1 MPTKPIC
8 EECGAELPANAPQE
22 LCPRCLAGMALSLLP
37 GDASDLSG
45 LERTASPA
53 TSNPPPP
60 PHSRLRYFGD
70 YELLE
75 EIARGG
81 MGVVYRARQVSLN
94 RIVALKML
102 LFGKFSSDEFVRRF
116 QTEAQAVASLQHPN
130 IVALH
135 EVGAHDGQH
144 YFSMDYVAGQNLA
157 ELVREHPLPARRAA
171 DYIETVAEAVHY
183 AHQHGILHRDLKPS
197 NVLLDEF
204 DRPRLTDFG
213 LAKQLTTDSELTPTG
228 QVLGS
233 PNYMPPEQADPQRG
247 PPGPP
252 SDVYSLGAIL
262 HHLLTGRPPFLAETL
277 EGTLRQVLNNEPV
290 APRRLNPSVPPDLET
305 ICLKCLEKE
314 PRRRYP
320 SAPALADEL
329 ARFSRGEPIAA
340 RPLNRVDRL
349 WRWCRREPATASLLG
364 GLLIAFGLGFGGVT
378 FEWQRAEHFRRL
390 ADVKT
395 EQVRADAE
403 ANRSLQYANEMN
415 LASRAWDDGNWIRAL
430 SLIKQQRP
438 KAGEK
443 DLRGFE
449 WRHLWWLG
457 RGDYKF
463 ALPYHNQVVG
473 SMTFSPDGNWLATFA
488 WDDTVRVWN
497 LASPRKPILVITNA
511 AALGGFA
518 AGGTDYIVGR
528 RDGTIT
534 QYQLGSGAGENSLT
548 NAGELLA
555 VASNGHTVVTF
566 DENSQLLVQDLAP
579 GQLRFQVP
587 GILRR
592 RLDYGWDS
600 GIALAP
606 EGNLLAVVEQR
617 ENPLRLDRGIQL
629 WETQSG
635 KPRGFLSMNRQIRS
649 LQFSPDGQTL
659 AVGDGEGVVWLWR
672 LATMSAVTFKLHTQP
687 VLSLAFSN
695 DGQTLASGGADETIG
710 LWDLVTHTQ
719 KLRTFRGQS
728 GAVWSL
734 AFSPD
739 GSRLAA
745 GSRNT
750 TVKIWEVATARTPP
764 TSTNLL
770 SDLWGNFAFSP
781 DSKLMAAG
789 CKDRMVRVWEVATK
803 EERAVLPGLSY
814 VVAFS
819 QDGKRLLVST
829 QAGIPAWRDW
839 ATSATTPLPTY
850 RGDIEGQVACAV
862 LSPDRQTVALGLN
875 SGDIQFWDLAT
886 GRFVTIAN
894 AHPGGVA
901 SLVFSPGG
909 DKLVSGGRDKSVAVW
924 DVPSRTKLDS
934 SFEHRGSVCALA
946 MSADGKL
953 IASGCSANAIRFWN
967 AAELATAVAT
977 VPYHESVIRTL
988 AFAPD
993 GITLA
998 SGSEDNTVKLW
1009 SVLSHEEV
1017 ASFKCDA
1024 HVRLVT
1030 FSPDGNHLA
1039 VVTDRGTLTVYH
1051 AMSLNDADRPTE
1063 TIE

>member
-1 MPTKPIC
+1 
-8 EECGAELPANAPQE
+8 
-22 LCPRCLAGMALSLLP
+22 
-37 GDASDLSG
+37 
-45 LERTASPA
+45 
-53 TSNPPPP
+53 
-60 PHSRLRYFGD
+60 
-70 YELLE
+70 
-75 EIARGG
+75 
-81 MGVVYRARQVSLN
+81 VSLN
-94 RIVALKML
+94 RIVAVKML

-116 QTEAQAVASLQHPN
+116 QTEARAVASLQHPN

-157 ELVREHPLPARRAA
+157 ALVRKHPLPASRAA

-213 LAKQLTTDSELTPTG
+213 LAKQLTDDSELTPTG

-233 PNYMPPEQADPQRG
+233 PNYMPPEQADTHRG
-247 PPGPP
+247 ALGPP

-262 HHLLTGRPPFLAETL
+262 YHLLTGRPPFLAETL
-277 EGTLRQVLNNEPV
+277 EDTLRQVLNNDPV
-290 APRRLNPSVPPDLET
+290 TPRMLNPSVPRDLET

-320 SAPALADEL
+320 SALALADEL

-340 RPLNRVDRL
+340 RPLSRADRL
-349 WRWCRREPATASLLG
+349 WRWCRHEPATASLLG
-364 GLLIAFGLGFGGVT
+364 GLLAVFGFGFGGVT
-378 FEWQRAEHFRRL
+378 FEWRQAENHRRV
-390 ADVKT
+390 AETKT
-395 EQVRADAE
+395 ELARTYHYVAD
-403 ANRSLQYANEMN
+403 MN
-415 LASRAWDDGNWIRAL
+415 QALRDWEDGHRVQAL
-430 SLIKQQRP
+430 SLLQIHRP
-438 KAGEK
+438 KLGEL

-449 WRHLWWLG
+449 WRHLWWLC
-457 RGDYKF
+457 RGDYNF

-473 SMTFSPDGNWLATFA
+473 SMTFSPDGDWLATFA

-497 LASPRKPILVITNA
+497 LTSSRKPILVITNA
-511 AALGGFA
+511 AALGGFV
-518 AGGTDYIVGR
+518 AGGADYVVGR

-534 QYQLGSGAGENSLT
+534 RYQLGSGAVVNSLT

-555 VASNGHTVVTF
+555 VAANGHTLVTF
-566 DENSQLLVQDLAP
+566 DENCQLLVQGLAP
-579 GQLRFQVP
+579 GQLRFKVP
-587 GILRR
+587 GSVRR
-592 RLDYGWDS
+592 RLDYGWGC

-617 ENPLRLDRGIQL
+617 ENPLKLDRGIQL
-629 WETQSG
+629 WEIHSG
-635 KPRGFLSMNRQIRS
+635 KPLGFLFMNRQIRS
-649 LQFSPDGQTL
+649 IQFSPDGQTL
-659 AVGDGEGVVWLWR
+659 AVGDGDGVVWLWR
-672 LATMSAVTFKLHTQP
+672 LATMSAVTNKLHTQP
-687 VLSLAFSN
+687 VLSLAFSS
-695 DGQTLASGGADETIG
+695 DGQTLASGGADETIA
-710 LWDLVTHTQ
+710 LWDLATHAQ
-719 KLRTFRGQS
+719 KPSMFGGQS

-739 GSRLAA
+739 GRRLAA

-750 TVKIWEVATARTPP
+750 TVKIWEVGAARTPP
-764 TSTNLL
+764 ASTNLL

-781 DSKLMAAG
+781 GSKLMAAG
-789 CKDRMVRVWEVATK
+789 CKDRTVRVWDVATQ
-803 EERAVLPGLSY
+803 EEIAVLTGVSY

-819 QDGKRLLVST
+819 QEGKRLLVST

-839 ATSATTPLPTY
+839 LSQATTPLPTY
-850 RGDIEGQVACAV
+850 PGDIEGQVACAV
-862 LSPDRQTVALGLN
+862 LSPDRQTAALGLN
-875 SGDIQFWDLAT
+875 SGDIQLWDLAT

-901 SLVFSPGG
+901 SVAFSPGG
-909 DKLVSGGRDKSVAVW
+909 EKLVSGGRDKSVAVW
-924 DVPSRTKLDS
+924 DVQSRTKLGS
-934 SFEHRGSVCALA
+934 GPGHRGSVCAVA
-946 MSADGKL
+946 MSPNGKM
-953 IASGCSANAIRFWN
+953 IASGCNANTIRFWDSEVLH
-967 AAELATAVAT
+967 ELPPSVS
-977 VPYHESVIRTL
+977 YHESVIRTL
-988 AFAPD
+988 AFTPD
-993 GITLA
+993 GKTLA

-1009 SVLSHEEV
+1009 SVDSHSEV

-1039 VVTDRGTLTVYH
+1039 VVTDLGTLTVYH